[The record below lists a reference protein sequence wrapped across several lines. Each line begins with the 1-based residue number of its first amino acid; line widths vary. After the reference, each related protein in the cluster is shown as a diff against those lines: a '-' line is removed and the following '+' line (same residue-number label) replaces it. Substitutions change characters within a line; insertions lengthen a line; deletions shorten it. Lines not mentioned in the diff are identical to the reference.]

1 MDVCKHERYYP
12 VCVILLKETHKTLL
26 QCCPN
31 NGYCLCS
38 TYKQNELSFI
48 MQQQK
53 TKRSE
58 RCCSHSDSNKLRC
71 YQEKVLQSDTKP
83 WKYSPETLVA
93 GKKKKKATAFED
105 VDKIVKS
112 VV

>member
-1 MDVCKHERYYP
+1 
-12 VCVILLKETHKTLL
+12 
-26 QCCPN
+26 
-31 NGYCLCS
+31 
-38 TYKQNELSFI
+38 

-93 GKKKKKATAFED
+93 GKKKKKKKRKATAFED